1 LENVDDPN
9 IWTSSRS
16 GFSLNF
22 CKKEK
27 KKAIYGVRVWIFTKW
42 PRRVFY
48 EVSRFFLRKGKYC
61 NKRKNLMQGSARTN
75 IFKEVC

>member
-22 CKKEK
+22 CKGKKNKQYMGLGFGFLQSGQEGFSTKCLGFSCAKESI
-27 KKAIYGVRVWIFTKW
+27 A
-42 PRRVFY
+42 
-48 EVSRFFLRKGKYC
+48 
-61 NKRKNLMQGSARTN
+61 TN
-75 IFKEVC
+75 IRI